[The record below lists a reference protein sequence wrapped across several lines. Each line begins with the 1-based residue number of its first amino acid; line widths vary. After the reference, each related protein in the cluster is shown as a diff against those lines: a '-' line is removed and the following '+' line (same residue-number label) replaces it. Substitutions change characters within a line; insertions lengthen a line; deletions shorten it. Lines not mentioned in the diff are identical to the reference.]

1 VHSCRYLSVADEFLP
16 LETVNQFIVSL
27 PHDILEYQFF
37 VQTCIILFSFDIYT
51 KKKKKK
57 KKKKVSKMGIPM
69 LCWFYMVSSKNCS
82 FHATRN
88 CVLTLLLVLYVEKEK
103 RKERN

>member
-57 KKKKVSKMGIPM
+57 RCQKWEYQCYVGSIWFLVKTVLFM
-69 LCWFYMVSSKNCS
+69 LLETVY
-82 FHATRN
+82 
-88 CVLTLLLVLYVEKEK
+88 
-103 RKERN
+103 